1 MCFVMLYDRMCVY
14 NGESINNGM
23 DYWNG
28 GLAFLLKSSIQVIF
42 KPGVAGRKLALVWF
56 LEIAFVREVG
66 MRVCVCL
73 PPGY

>member
-1 MCFVMLYDRMCVY
+1 MIGCVY

-42 KPGVAGRKLALVWF
+42 KPGVCRSKAGT
-56 LEIAFVREVG
+56 
-66 MRVCVCL
+66 RVVS
-73 PPGY
+73 